1 MTDVFS
7 RAKRSEVMRRV
18 RANGTRPEQRVF
30 ELARTCGAR
39 LRRNADD
46 LPGAPDLV
54 SPSARV
60 AVFVHGCFWHQHAC
74 PRGARQPASNVA
86 YWSAKLA
93 RNVRRD
99 RRVARELRA
108 QSWTVVTVWEC
119 HLSRP
124 ERVRRRL
131 LRYLAVPDQLSR
143 PTRSSS

>member
-18 RANGTRPEQRVF
+18 RATGSGPEERVF
-30 ELARTCGAR
+30 QLARTCGAR
-39 LRRNADD
+39 LRRNASN

-54 SPSARV
+54 APAARV

-74 PRGARQPASNVA
+74 PRGARQPATNVE

-119 HLSRP
+119 QLAHP

-131 LRYLAVPDQLSR
+131 VRYLAPAAAVAR
-143 PTRSSS
+143 

>member
-1 MTDVFS
+1 MTDVYS

-18 RANGTRPEQRVF
+18 RATGGGLEQRVF
-30 ELARTCGAR
+30 ELARAAGAR
-39 LRRNADD
+39 LRRNAKG

-54 SPSARV
+54 APAPRV

-74 PRGARQPASNVA
+74 PRGARQPSSNVD
-86 YWSAKLA
+86 YWRAKLE

-119 HLSRP
+119 QLAHP

-131 LRYLAVPDQLSR
+131 LRYLAPAVDTTAR
-143 PTRSSS
+143 